1 MPAGSVRLQTC
12 VLAALALLAVATW
25 GSADPEKPAPRQAQG
40 GVSLTS
46 ASSVE
51 PSNPRGAL
59 GVEPF
64 FKNRSVTA
72 AYLGPGR
79 EDPEPAAVSEVL
91 VGWFAPSDP
100 NDPEGGDAWLGASLA
115 IDEANEAGGYRGAP
129 FRLRPCW
136 SGSPW
141 SQGAGELARMVYS
154 EPVWVVIGSASG
166 EATHL
171 AEQVAVKAGVPLVS
185 PVSTDKT
192 VNLANV
198 PWVFSLVPG
207 DHRQAPLLVERLLT
221 ATAGRPFV
229 LLSATN
235 HDARLATEE
244 LLAALRRQQATPA
257 LHLAFAPGP
266 AGSDSLA
273 REMEN
278 VRATSPAAFLVV
290 AGALDSARAV
300 KLLRAQAFGEPI
312 FGVAPMGRSCFLG
325 EAGGAAQGVT
335 FPLLF
340 DPGGSDPAP
349 EFARRFAA
357 RFGHQPDYAAAH
369 AYDATCLVV
378 AAVRQAGLNRARIR
392 DALQTLPP
400 WQGVTGTVSWDPTG
414 QNDRPILLG
423 TIAEGR
429 IIPSPQGAGARTA
442 SR

>member
-1 MPAGSVRLQTC
+1 MPAGSLRLRTSL
-12 VLAALALLAVATW
+12 LAAAALLAMAGW
-25 GSADPEKPAPRQAQG
+25 APAGPE
-40 GVSLTS
+40 
-46 ASSVE
+46 
-51 PSNPRGAL
+51 NPGARL

-64 FKNRSVTA
+64 FRYRSVTA
-72 AYLGPGR
+72 TYLGPGR
-79 EDPEPAAVSEVL
+79 EDPEPVAVSEVL

-100 NDPEGGDAWLGASLA
+100 NDSEGGEAWLGASLSLE
-115 IDEANEAGGYRGAP
+115 EANEAGGYRGAP

-141 SQGAGELARMVYS
+141 SQGAGELARMVYG
-154 EPVWVVIGSASG
+154 EPVWAVIGSASG

-198 PWVFSLVPG
+198 PWIFSLAPG
-207 DHRQAPLLVERLLT
+207 DHCQAPLLVERLLT

-266 AGSDSLA
+266 VGTDSLA
-273 REMEN
+273 GEMES
-278 VRATSPAAFLVV
+278 VRATSPAAILVV

-300 KLLRAQAFGEPI
+300 KLLRAQGASAPI

-325 EAGGAAQGVT
+325 EAGSAAQGAT

-340 DPGGSDPAP
+340 DPGGSDRAA
-349 EFARRFAA
+349 EFAKRFAA
-357 RFGHQPDYAAAH
+357 RFAHQPDYAAAH
-369 AYDATCLVV
+369 AYDAACLVV
-378 AAVRQAGLNRARIR
+378 AAIRQAGLNRARIR
-392 DALQTLPP
+392 DALQTLAP
-400 WQGVTGTVSWDPTG
+400 WQGVTGTVRWDPTG

-423 TIAEGR
+423 TIAEGK
-429 IIPSPQGAGARTA
+429 IIPSPQGAGTARTA